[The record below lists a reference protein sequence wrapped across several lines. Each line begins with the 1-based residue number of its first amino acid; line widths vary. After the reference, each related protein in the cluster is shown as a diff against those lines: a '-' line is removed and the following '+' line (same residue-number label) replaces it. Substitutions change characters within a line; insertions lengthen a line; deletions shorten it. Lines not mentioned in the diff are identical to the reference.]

1 MLQERLCRYSDLVN
15 AKSTGYLTMPT
26 AILNNRLVLIAFS
39 LATLITLPAQAQSL
53 LFIPRVETGLSQY
66 TLEFNDAPL
75 PPIPPLTD
83 GNSSIGTTTQL
94 LVPFLRL
101 GGTVVVENFYFDA
114 YYHFTAEATDDV
126 FIPALDLAGS
136 FTGDRREVNLTAGY
150 QVSAGISLFAGYRE
164 SDTSASGDMQLSYEF
179 EHKGL
184 VAGGAYAF
192 FLSDSTSLSISL
204 AYVDLDANLQQS
216 FFGQFDV
223 DDEGDGGGFK
233 IGATSRTQI
242 SDDWAV
248 TLAVDWLSYKYDMT
262 NPLGTYDAEER
273 DIQFRV
279 GLARS
284 F

>member
-1 MLQERLCRYSDLVN
+1 
-15 AKSTGYLTMPT
+15 MPI
-26 AILNNRLVLIAFS
+26 AIINNRLVLIGLFLAS
-39 LATLITLPAQAQSL
+39 LTPLPAQAQSL
-53 LFIPRVETGLSQY
+53 LFVPRVETGLSQY
-66 TLEFNDAPL
+66 TLEFIDAPL
-75 PPIPPLTD
+75 PPNPQLPDEI
-83 GNSSIGTTTQL
+83 SSIGTTTQIL
-94 LVPFLRL
+94 LPLLRV

-126 FIPALDLAGS
+126 FFPTLDLAGS
-136 FTGDRREVNLTAGY
+136 FSGDRREINLTAGY

-164 SDTSASGDMQLSYEF
+164 SDTSASGDMQLNYEF

-204 AYVDLDANLQQS
+204 AYVDLDANLQQA

-248 TLAVDWLSYKYDMT
+248 TLAVDWLSYEYDMAS
-262 NPLGTYDAEER
+262 PVGTYDTEER
-273 DIQFRV
+273 DVQFRI